1 MQSENNNKK
10 RDIFTVL
17 LGQFELRFIEREFG
31 DYYRAKFGGI
41 LTSHAEISRL
51 LTNTEN
57 EIGTGIF
64 ENASEFVII
73 GPDER
78 EETFNS
84 FTLKGCKT
92 AREYGLAILSRANLV
107 RRYYGFEEL
116 TWVEKPE
123 SPSLPPGHLLLTPD
137 VIPSSFL
144 EFLEA
149 SGIPDPAD
157 DLEWIII
164 VDADCIYNESK
175 TRFNNGNPFEDAR
188 WYLKGDH
195 PIEPL
200 VWRLLTSGES
210 IDWYRIG
217 FADGCKAVG
226 ICQH

>member
-123 SPSLPPGHLLLTPD
+123 SPS
-137 VIPSSFL
+137 S
-144 EFLEA
+144 
-149 SGIPDPAD
+149 DPAVVLSEFIATLEQIDLQPFQDAVALMVEQYAESVRLARAAVSQILDAVATSD
-157 DLEWIII
+157 D
-164 VDADCIYNESK
+164 
-175 TRFNNGNPFEDAR
+175 
-188 WYLKGDH
+188 
-195 PIEPL
+195 
-200 VWRLLTSGES
+200 
-210 IDWYRIG
+210 
-217 FADGCKAVG
+217 
-226 ICQH
+226 